1 MTKSTFRMFSFLGT
15 QTVKMGAARKSRK
28 KNSPCSL
35 VVAQHERMRTS
46 IITLLKKSK
55 KFPLIR
61 VVVTAVFQYILLVL
75 RMIFGS
81 RSTISFRVKFLSFS
95 VETLWTPQHDI
106 KIQMNLVK
114 GMKLG
119 SSYESTSSLQIMY
132 YNNSHATGISVKSTD
147 FSHYIPC
154 TYYQIVCSYTKL

>member
-1 MTKSTFRMFSFLGT
+1 
-15 QTVKMGAARKSRK
+15 
-28 KNSPCSL
+28 
-35 VVAQHERMRTS
+35 MRTS

-147 FSHYIPC
+147 LSHYIPY
-154 TYYQIVCSYTKL
+154 TYLLSNCVLVH